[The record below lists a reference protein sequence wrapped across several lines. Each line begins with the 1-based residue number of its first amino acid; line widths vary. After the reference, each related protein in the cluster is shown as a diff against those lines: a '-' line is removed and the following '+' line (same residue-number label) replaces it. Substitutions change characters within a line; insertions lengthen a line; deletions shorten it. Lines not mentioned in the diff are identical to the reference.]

1 MMLQSMVSKE
11 EWHFIDLYLADEL
24 ILWGGILAA
33 IVADVVDIAVG
44 LQGVDHLVHWL
55 LEAVGLLVVV
65 TILYAIGVVVKSIV
79 VA

>member
-24 ILWGGILAA
+24 IRCGGVLAA

-44 LQGVDHLVHWL
+44 LHFSVSL
-55 LEAVGLLVVV
+55 
-65 TILYAIGVVVKSIV
+65 IC
-79 VA
+79 